1 MKVGD
6 LVQDNHPVGTLSG
19 VKFGVIVGRTNSASY
34 NKSFKVLWRDGTIGN
49 NVWDYDLKVVN
60 ESR

>member
-6 LVQDNHPVGTLSG
+6 LVEDNRPFNPERIGI
-19 VKFGVIVGRTNSASY
+19 IVGREKSALH

-49 NVWDYDLKVVN
+49 NVWDYDLRVVN